1 MDLNELPGPNPV
13 VGRARLVAQGLL
25 TRPFATPADAVSAF
39 LAMQG
44 QDLPGAIA
52 SAALRTP
59 ELSAEAVLADMDAGR
74 LVRGYPMRGTV
85 FLMAADDLLWVS
97 ELCNAAA
104 LRAARRRRA
113 QLELTDEMVGAAR
126 ERALELLAQTPTGMP
141 RSELMAEWQ
150 AIGTPVDRGRGYHV
164 LAHLVGEGDLCF
176 GPWNGAD
183 QNVMATSAWLPSGT
197 RLAERFN
204 GDRQAAVVELLRR
217 YLTSHGPAT
226 LRDVAWWTKLS
237 LREVR
242 AAWAEISDE
251 FESGPFGNGGSGADE
266 QIWRPGLHAEVAA
279 LDAEVLQ
286 GPLLLPGFD
295 EFILGYADRLFAM
308 TPEQHALLVPGNNGV
323 FRRALVADGTVRG
336 FWKRAGTPGRRSLQV
351 EPFEPLNDGWSEVLQ
366 TSFSAFPFPAA

>member
-1 MDLNELPGPNPV
+1 
-13 VGRARLVAQGLL
+13 
-25 TRPFATPADAVSAF
+25 
-39 LAMQG
+39 
-44 QDLPGAIA
+44 
-52 SAALRTP
+52 
-59 ELSAEAVLADMDAGR
+59 
-74 LVRGYPMRGTV
+74 
-85 FLMAADDLLWVS
+85 
-97 ELCNAAA
+97 
-104 LRAARRRRA
+104 
-113 QLELTDEMVGAAR
+113 
-126 ERALELLAQTPTGMP
+126 
-141 RSELMAEWQ
+141 
-150 AIGTPVDRGRGYHV
+150 
-164 LAHLVGEGDLCF
+164 
-176 GPWNGAD
+176 
-183 QNVMATSAWLPSGT
+183 MATSAWLPSGT

-351 EPFEPLNDGWSEVLQ
+351 APFEPLNDGWSEVLQ